1 MNTCELIRR
10 ALLQGGRRPTM
21 AGQSGLSRRR
31 GEGYEFVELRSY
43 VSGDDPRR
51 IDWAATARAGSLQSR
66 VMLEEH
72 ALVLAAILDDGAS
85 MALGRVRPR
94 IDEAYEAITLWY
106 SAAKMG
112 DRSVRI
118 GSTEVVAP
126 REARGLAAVRICS
139 ERRSSTSEKGEEF
152 ELESALRN
160 AHATLPLGSAL
171 LVVSDMHARI
181 DGETLFLLA
190 ARHDV
195 TFLLARDPWHDGFPL
210 RGFVPLRD
218 CRTAEQAWFFITKGG
233 ARRYEAA
240 VAAREE
246 ALRLRFAMAGWR
258 FGLLDGNPEE
268 DLRALFLPH
277 GVVA

>member
-10 ALLQGGRRPTM
+10 TLLRGGRRPI
-21 AGQSGLSRRR
+21 AGGQSGLSRRR
-31 GEGYEFVELRSY
+31 GEGYEFVELRAY

-72 ALVLAAILDDGAS
+72 ALIFAAILDDGAS
-85 MALGRVRPR
+85 MGLGRERPR
-94 IDEAYEAITLWY
+94 LDEAYEAMTLWY
-106 SAAKMG
+106 GAAKAG

-118 GSTEVVAP
+118 GSTEVIAP

-139 ERRSSTSEKGEEF
+139 ERGIATP

-160 AHATLPLGSAL
+160 ALATLSLGSSL

-181 DGETLFLLA
+181 EAETLFLLA
-190 ARHDV
+190 SRVDA

-218 CRTAEQAWFFITKGG
+218 CRSGEQEWFFITKG
-233 ARRYEAA
+233 ASRRYEEA
-240 VAAREE
+240 VAAREKE
-246 ALRLRFAMAGWR
+246 LRLRFAMAGWR
-258 FGLLDGNPEE
+258 FGMLDGNPEE
-268 DLRALFLPH
+268 DLRAVFL
-277 GVVA
+277 GYGASA